1 MSEADDLVLRAEHL
15 LDIART
21 DDALAL
27 LRQAIAADPTHV
39 DALCS
44 TARAYL
50 RKGETDGAL
59 RAAEAALSLEP
70 ANGYAAY
77 LRAAV
82 LLTAGHPAARQ
93 AAELAVQLDPE
104 FWPAYGTLAGALV
117 KSGYPAHA
125 LEIAKQG
132 VALAPHEAAAHTML
146 GGIADDARQRAL
158 AESAYREALRLKPD
172 YTAARVGL
180 AALQFGR
187 WRVRTAAGHL
197 IAAAANDPVA
207 AAATGGL
214 RTLITFGMVIS
225 LFGVALSAGVALV
238 ALVAG
243 SFNTTGLVW
252 ARVLCAAMGVLLL
265 GGLIFLATRIP
276 PAARPLLRSML
287 RTNRNRF
294 VPIFAGLAAVVLL
307 GAFAATG
314 QKAVLA
320 LLVLIAFPAFLM
332 ADQVG
337 DNPRGPRTVEDIFF
351 RR

>member
-39 DALCS
+39 VALCS

-50 RKGETDGAL
+50 RKGETDDAL
-59 RAAEAALSLEP
+59 RAAETALSLEP

-77 LRAAV
+77 VRAAV
-82 LLTAGHPAARQ
+82 LLTAGTPAALQ
-93 AAELAVQLDPE
+93 AAELAVRLDPE
-104 FWPAYGTLAGALV
+104 FWPSYGALAGALV
-117 KSGYPAHA
+117 KYGYPAQA
-125 LEIAKQG
+125 LEIAQRG
-132 VALAPHEAAAHTML
+132 VALAPHEPAVHTML
-146 GGIADDARQRAL
+146 GGIADDARQRKL
-158 AESAYREALRLKPD
+158 AVSAYREALRLKPD

-207 AAATGGL
+207 AAVAGGL

-243 SFNTTGLVW
+243 SFTHPGLVW
-252 ARVLCAAMGVLLL
+252 AQVLCAVMAALLL
-265 GGLIFLATRIP
+265 GGLVFLATRIP
-276 PAARPLLRSML
+276 RAARPLLRSML

-294 VPIFAGLAAVVLL
+294 VPIFAGLAAVALL
-307 GAFAATG
+307 SAFAATG

-320 LLVLIAFPAFLM
+320 VLVLIAFPAFLM

-337 DNPRGPRTVEDIFF
+337 DDPKGPRTVEDIFF
-351 RR
+351 R

>member
-15 LDIART
+15 LDIERT
-21 DDALAL
+21 DDALKL
-27 LRQAIAADPTHV
+27 LQQAIAADPTHV
-39 DALCS
+39 DALCT

-50 RKGETDGAL
+50 RKGETDDAL
-59 RAAEAALSLEP
+59 RAAETALSQDP
-70 ANGYAAY
+70 ASGYAAY

-82 LLTAGHPAARQ
+82 LLAAGSPFALQ
-93 AAELAVQLDPE
+93 AAQLAVRLDPE
-104 FWPAYGTLAGALV
+104 FWPSYGTLAGALV
-117 KSGYPAHA
+117 KNGYPAQA
-125 LEIAKQG
+125 LEIAQQG
-132 VALAPHEAAAHTML
+132 VALAPHEAAVHTML
-146 GGIADDARQRAL
+146 GGIADDAGQRKL

-207 AAATGGL
+207 AAAAGGL

-243 SFNTTGLVW
+243 SFTHPGLVW
-252 ARVLCAAMGVLLL
+252 AQVLCAVMAALLL
-265 GGLIFLATRIP
+265 GGLVFLATRIP
-276 PAARPLLRSML
+276 RAARPLLRSML

-294 VPIFAGLAAVVLL
+294 VPIFAGLAAVALL
-307 GAFAATG
+307 AAFAATG

-320 LLVLIAFPAFLM
+320 VLVLIAFPAFLM

-337 DNPRGPRTVEDIFF
+337 DHPKGPRTVEDIFF
-351 RR
+351 R